1 MRQEP
6 RLQFT
11 KEERADPVLEK
22 PIRKADRAADKAEKA
37 RAKIPKK
44 KIRFEE
50 TVTDPATGKTV
61 TRLRFEEVDKKKPP
75 SKLSHAVR
83 DAPGNAILSKVH
95 KEIRESEEDN
105 VGVESAHKME
115 EAAETGG
122 RMIESAYHSHKLKPY
137 REAAKAEKS
146 WKRPTSMPFTTKACG
161 TIPSLPAIRWPG
173 GSKNTPSRNSMPLP
187 SVRVRQ
193 QAALPKLR
201 NRRQRLPK
209 PPRKRV
215 NRRRSSSG
223 GTGGAFW
230 WASPWW

>member
-11 KEERADPVLEK
+11 KEERADPALEK

-37 RAKIPKK
+37 RVKIPKK

-83 DAPGNAILSKVH
+83 DAPGNAVLSKVH

-105 VGVESAHKME
+105 VGVESARKME

-137 REAAKAEKS
+137 REAAKAEK
-146 WKRPTSMPFTTKACG
+146 KLEKANINALGQYQC
-161 TIPSLPAIRWPG
+161 
-173 GSKNTPSRNSMPLP
+173 PLP
-187 SVRVRQ
+187 QKPAGQSPACQ
-193 QAALPKLR
+193 QSAVPVAAKARHQEAVCRCQACRPD
-201 NRRQRLPK
+201 RRQYRQSCGADGK
-209 PPRKRV
+209 DCQ
-215 NRRRSSSG
+215 NRC
-223 GTGGAFW
+223 
-230 WASPWW
+230 

>member
-137 REAAKAEKS
+137 REAAKAEK
-146 WKRPTSMPFTTKACG
+146 KLEKPPFRRDIERGKVKGFGKLPTSQKGKWVLICCACSLLKTRKGRERNGEETKNG
-161 TIPSLPAIRWPG
+161 T
-173 GSKNTPSRNSMPLP
+173 
-187 SVRVRQ
+187 Q
-193 QAALPKLR
+193 
-201 NRRQRLPK
+201 
-209 PPRKRV
+209 
-215 NRRRSSSG
+215 
-223 GTGGAFW
+223 
-230 WASPWW
+230 

>member
-137 REAAKAEKS
+137 REAAKAEK
-146 WKRPTSMPFTTKACG
+146 
-161 TIPSLPAIRWPG
+161 
-173 GSKNTPSRNSMPLP
+173 
-187 SVRVRQ
+187 
-193 QAALPKLR
+193 KLE
-201 NRRQRLPK
+201 K
-209 PPRKRV
+209 PPFRRDIERGKVKGFGKLQQPKRQMGTHLLCLLPTQNKERTGKEWRGNEKRNTMIYCRKRV
-215 NRRRSSSG
+215 IPCMKPSATKSAGRS
-223 GTGGAFW
+223 
-230 WASPWW
+230 

>member
-11 KEERADPVLEK
+11 KEERAAPALEK

-83 DAPGNAILSKVH
+83 DAPGNAVLSKVH

-137 REAAKAEKS
+137 REAAKAEKRLE
-146 WKRPTSMPFTTKACG
+146 KANITKTCSSIPRCG
-161 TIPSLPAIRWPG
+161 MWRASLLRTRRNPAICLPSAAIWMRSRAAGALSLPPA
-173 GSKNTPSRNSMPLP
+173 
-187 SVRVRQ
+187 
-193 QAALPKLR
+193 
-201 NRRQRLPK
+201 RRFPT
-209 PPRKRV
+209 V
-215 NRRRSSSG
+215 
-223 GTGGAFW
+223 
-230 WASPWW
+230 

>member
-11 KEERADPVLEK
+11 KEERADPALEK

-83 DAPGNAILSKVH
+83 DAPGNAVLSKVH

-137 REAAKAEKS
+137 REAAKAEKKLEKANINALYHKS
-146 WKRPTSMPFTTKACG
+146 QQSAVPVAAKARHQEAVCRCQACG
-161 TIPSLPAIRWPG
+161 PDR
-173 GSKNTPSRNSMPLP
+173 
-187 SVRVRQ
+187 RQ
-193 QAALPKLR
+193 HCQSCGTDGKDCQ
-201 NRRQRLPK
+201 NRREK
-209 PPRKRV
+209 E
-215 NRRRSSSG
+215 
-223 GTGGAFW
+223 
-230 WASPWW
+230 